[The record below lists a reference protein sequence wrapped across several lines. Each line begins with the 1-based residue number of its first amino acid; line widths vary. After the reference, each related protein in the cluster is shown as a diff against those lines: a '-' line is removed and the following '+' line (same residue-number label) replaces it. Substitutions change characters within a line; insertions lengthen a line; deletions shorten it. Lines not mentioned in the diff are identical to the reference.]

1 MLEASPHKSALS
13 NSNYSVSDQHKFL
26 NTLHRRRSH
35 PGNHHHVTSA
45 TSSIHTGKNDSRPM
59 SPTRRQRRRVD
70 ADDFSHVLS
79 QQMRGGHAPKLSL
92 SSLSSW
98 SPLSEPR
105 FGQRR
110 STSPLESVSSESEEE
125 VADAVGQLSL
135 NEDEQVRYHGKAS
148 GLHLLGDKD
157 RVDSRNEGG
166 IWYAVCMV
174 TGDSLCLFLISHIS
188 RRFPKAGVWPP
199 LPSNRATIARGG
211 DGEFE
216 SRLPDPATQAHLLDL
231 YFTHVHPSFPIVNK
245 KAFFDAYRT

>member
-1 MLEASPHKSALS
+1 MLEASPYKSAHS
-13 NSNYSVSDQHKFL
+13 DSNYSVPDHHKFR

-35 PGNHHHVTSA
+35 PGNHQHVTSA
-45 TSSIHTGKNDSRPM
+45 SSSTHTGKNDSRPM

-70 ADDFSHVLS
+70 ADDFPQVLS

-105 FGQRR
+105 YGQRR

-148 GLHLLGDKD
+148 GLHLLGNRD

-166 IWYAVCMV
+166 IWYVV
-174 TGDSLCLFLISHIS
+174 
-188 RRFPKAGVWPP
+188 VW
-199 LPSNRATIARGG
+199 LEATAC
-211 DGEFE
+211 
-216 SRLPDPATQAHLLDL
+216 A
-231 YFTHVHPSFPIVNK
+231 YF
-245 KAFFDAYRT
+245 